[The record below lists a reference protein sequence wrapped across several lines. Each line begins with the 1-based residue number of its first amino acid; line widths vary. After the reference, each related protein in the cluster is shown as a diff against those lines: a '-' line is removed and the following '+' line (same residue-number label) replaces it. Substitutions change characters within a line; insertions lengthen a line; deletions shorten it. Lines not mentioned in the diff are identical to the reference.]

1 VRGLTSRTNRRNA
14 LLRAIACAGALIS
27 SAVTTHTIANVRH
40 LRTIEPSAVSVA
52 ERVSV
57 LLPLRNEA
65 GRVTPT
71 LQALLAQE
79 GIDDLEILVL
89 DDGSTDDTGTVVESV
104 VGDDSRVRLID
115 GGSAPLPDGWLG
127 KPWAC
132 HRLSEHATGSVL
144 VFIDADVVA
153 HPLAL
158 ASTIHHMRTA
168 DLDLISPYPRQI
180 AITWAERIIQPLL
193 VWSWMATLPLRLT
206 ETTHYPSLAA
216 ANGQFL
222 CVDARAYRISGGHTA
237 VAGQVVEDVEVLRAL
252 KRHGFTGAPAN
263 GAAIADCRMYDGTE
277 EIIEGYTKSLWSFFG
292 SATGAAAVVGV
303 MVVGYVAP
311 PVFAAIGSDRTQR
324 LWGAIGYVAGI
335 TGRFAVATRTAER
348 RWPDVALQPLSVAAF
363 AALTI
368 ESFRRRRTGA
378 LRWRGRTIS

>member
-1 VRGLTSRTNRRNA
+1 MRRRTSRTTRRDA
-14 LLRAIACAGALIS
+14 LLRAVAGAGALTS
-27 SAVTTHTIANVRH
+27 SAVTAHTIANMRH
-40 LRTIEPSAVSVA
+40 LRTIEPGTDAVA

-65 GRVTPT
+65 QRVTRT
-71 LQALLAQE
+71 LQALLAQQ

-89 DDGSTDDTGTVVESV
+89 DDGSTDDTGSVVKTV
-104 VGDDSRVRLID
+104 VGDDPRVRLID

-132 HRLSEHATGSVL
+132 HRLSEQATGSVL
-144 VFIDADVVA
+144 VFIDADVVLQ
-153 HPLAL
+153 PLAL
-158 ASTIHHMRTA
+158 AATVHCMRSA
-168 DLDLISPYPRQI
+168 HLDLLSPYPRQI
-180 AITWAERIIQPLL
+180 AISWAERITQPLL
-193 VWSWMATLPLRLT
+193 VWLWMATLPLRLT

-222 CVDARAYRISGGHTA
+222 CVDARAYRISGGHVT
-237 VAGQVVEDVEVLRAL
+237 VAGHVVEDVEVLRSL
-252 KRHGFTGAPAN
+252 KRHGFTGTPAN
-263 GAAIADCRMYDGTE
+263 GAAIAECRMYDGAE
-277 EIIEGYTKSLWSFFG
+277 EIIEGYTKSLWSAFG
-292 SATGAAAVVGV
+292 SAPGAAGVVAV
-303 MVVGYVAP
+303 MSLAYVAP
-311 PVFAAIGSDRTQR
+311 PTFALVGRDRTQR

-335 TGRFAVATRTAER
+335 TGRFAVAARTGER

-378 LRWRGRTIS
+378 LRWRGRAIS